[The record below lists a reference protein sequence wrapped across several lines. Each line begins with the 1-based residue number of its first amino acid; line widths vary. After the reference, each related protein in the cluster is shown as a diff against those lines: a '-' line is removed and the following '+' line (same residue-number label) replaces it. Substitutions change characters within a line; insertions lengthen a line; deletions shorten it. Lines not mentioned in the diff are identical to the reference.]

1 MSDAP
6 ILRRYSFRLYPNKAQ
21 TAALT
26 QQAMMCAA
34 LWNALL
40 EMRETHFRRAVQRG
54 DRKTTLTAFDQGR
67 DITALRQ
74 ELPEWAAMPRGTQ
87 ERVCGDL
94 DLAFK
99 AFFRRA
105 RAGEGRRSGY
115 PRYKRVAHATAIP
128 LREPLK
134 SCWTFVRAP
143 SGGAGARDR
152 ARTWTF
158 SMRGIPGAI
167 RARGR
172 FPVDPA
178 ALKTADLRVVDDHWT
193 LSVCADMPDLRRAH
207 GDKTLTVRFDLIDS
221 FASVTDADGQCMAG
235 PSDPFMTG
243 GEGEIPQIGNGFSE
257 RPCGDRANAGD
268 MQEESAA
275 LVHHETCGDPANAGD
290 VQGNT
295 KEPSYRKSCGDP
307 ANAGDVQE
315 ISERTSN
322 ASCGDPANEGDVQ
335 AAIATS
341 RSCMACG
348 DRANA
353 GDMRVSQQTP
363 LSDAVQSA
371 GDRRFRKFSVRWKR
385 EKRRVSRIKAKEA
398 RRRREYLHRWTTA
411 IIQRAC
417 DLTVVAPIVSHMRTG
432 RGDKRAP
439 GAEVA
444 TIASLNRVVR
454 EQAPASAVAMLEYK
468 AAHAGVRCDV
478 IRAADHQTMIGGDLR
493 AAAIS
498 NRRARR
504 TAKRIE
510 RKAA

>member
-74 ELPEWAAMPRGTQ
+74 EIPEWAAMPRGTQ

-105 RAGEGRRSGY
+105 RAGDGRRSGY

-243 GEGEIPQIGNGFSE
+243 GEGEIPRIGNGFSE
-257 RPCGDRANAGD
+257 RPCGDPANAGD
-268 MQEESAA
+268 VQAPSAA
-275 LVHHETCGDPANAGD
+275 SNATAACGDPANAGD
-290 VQGNT
+290 V
-295 KEPSYRKSCGDP
+295 
-307 ANAGDVQE
+307 
-315 ISERTSN
+315 
-322 ASCGDPANEGDVQ
+322 
-335 AAIATS
+335 
-341 RSCMACG
+341 
-348 DRANA
+348 
-353 GDMRVSQQTP
+353 RVSQPTP

-371 GDRRFRKFSVRWKR
+371 RDRRFRKFSVRWKR
-385 EKRRVSRIKAKEA
+385 EKRRVARIKAKEA

-417 DLTVVAPIVSHMRTG
+417 DLTVVAPIISQMRTG

-468 AAHAGVRCDV
+468 AAHAGIRCDV
-478 IRAADHQTMIGGDLR
+478 IRAADHQTTIGGDLR

-498 NRRARR
+498 TRRARR
-504 TAKRIE
+504 TAKRTE

>member
-143 SGGAGARDR
+143 SGGGVRDR

-221 FASVTDADGQCMAG
+221 FASVMDADGQCMAG
-235 PSDPFMTG
+235 PSDPFMTD

-257 RPCGDRANAGD
+257 RPCGDPATAGD
-268 MQEESAA
+268 VQVHLPRRAPAA
-275 LVHHETCGDPANAGD
+275 PCGDPANAGD
-290 VQGNT
+290 VQGRRFE
-295 KEPSYRKSCGDP
+295 KPASGSCGDP
-307 ANAGDVQE
+307 ANAVDIPGKHG
-315 ISERTSN
+315 SRT
-322 ASCGDPANEGDVQ
+322 A
-335 AAIATS
+335 
-341 RSCMACG
+341 
-348 DRANA
+348 
-353 GDMRVSQQTP
+353 
-363 LSDAVQSA
+363 DAVQSA

-385 EKRRVSRIKAKEA
+385 EKRRVARIKAKEA

-417 DLTVVAPIVSHMRTG
+417 DLTVVAPIISQIRTG
-432 RGDKRAP
+432 RGDNRAP

-478 IRAADHQTMIGGDLR
+478 IRAADHQTTIGGDLR